1 MVKEVINNTSKVWIY
16 QADRNFEELEI
27 AAIEE
32 ILKNF
37 VGTWQSH
44 GEKVKGYFKIVKN
57 RFIIL
62 IADDSTNVSGC
73 SIDSSVAVVREL
85 SSTLNVDLLDKS
97 QIAFE
102 KEDGSIDSIH
112 ISKIATAVKNNDIEP
127 QTIIYNNAISSLG
140 ELDQNWKVKAEDSWM
155 NRYFK

>member
-16 QADRNFEELEI
+16 QADRSFEELEI
-27 AAIEE
+27 AAIEK

-37 VGTWQSH
+37 VDTWQSH
-44 GEKVKGYFKIVKN
+44 GENVKGYFKIVKN

-140 ELDQNWKVKAEDSWM
+140 ELDRNWKVKAEDSWM